1 MSSTNGTANPFATDT
16 TGAQAGLYKGIGVS
30 LAVASGVFIG
40 SSFVFKKKG
49 LLQSIEKSGGVAG
62 EGYTYLKSAMWWSG
76 MILMIVGELCN
87 FIAYAFT
94 QAILVTPL
102 GALSVV
108 ISAVLSSI
116 FLKERLSFQ
125 GKVGCLQCILG
136 AIVIVLHAPEQSSAD
151 TTIETFKKLVLSVGF
166 LVYGG
171 IAIIISLILVF
182 YCGPRWGKKNML
194 VYISVC
200 SLIGSISVVFTQ
212 GLGSAI
218 VHSITQENQFTN
230 WFIYVV
236 LGIVIVTLVIEIV
249 YLNKALNLFNTAL
262 VTPTYYVI
270 FTTMTIVSS
279 IVLYRGFDASPVDV
293 ATCVLGFLSICSGV
307 ALLHNSKSQPSALVD
322 EADKLQD
329 DDEKI
334 LLEDRHLDH
343 EQQQDQQ
350 QQPVVRRRSMFQMFE
365 NKSDADPN
373 NQADHHGS
381 HNPGAAD
388 LFPAPFSGISRYAST
403 TKRSQSIITKH
414 RLQSATDN
422 SIPPHSPIERPTSR
436 PHSNTISIGNTV
448 VGEEGYN
455 REMRWRDH
463 PTHDITTTS
472 GSSTQPHMYSSSPST
487 TQEASTVDT
496 MDTQPPTTTNNSA
509 FTSVFKRKHTASF
522 SSPTTTHR
530 AQNELDP
537 LSSYRMQIHGGEA
550 EDRKGLVD
558 ASWDDKSP

>member
-1 MSSTNGTANPFATDT
+1 MSSTNGTMNPFATDA
-16 TGAQAGLYKGIGVS
+16 TGEQAGLYKGIGVS
-30 LAVASGVFIG
+30 LAVASGIFIG

-62 EGYTYLKSAMWWSG
+62 EGYTYLKSAMWWTG

-125 GKVGCLQCILG
+125 GKIGCLQCILG

-151 TTIETFKKLVLSVGF
+151 ATIEAFKHLVLSVGMCF
-166 LVYGG
+166 LVYGS
-171 IAIIISLILVF
+171 IAVVVSLVLIF

-230 WFIYVV
+230 WFIYLV
-236 LGIVIVTLVIEIV
+236 LGIVVVTLVVEIV

-307 ALLHNSKSQPSALVD
+307 ALLHNSKSQPSKSLGD
-322 EADKLQD
+322 INKSND

-334 LLEDRHLDH
+334 LLQNREL
-343 EQQQDQQ
+343 Q
-350 QQPVVRRRSMFQMFE
+350 QQPLSRRRSMFQMFE
-365 NKSDADPN
+365 NNNDANPN
-373 NQADHHGS
+373 NQAEHHGS
-381 HNPGAAD
+381 ENPGAAD

-403 TKRSQSIITKH
+403 TRRSQSIITRH
-414 RLQSATDN
+414 RMQSVTDT
-422 SIPPHSPIERPTSR
+422 SIPPQSPVETEKSR
-436 PHSNTISIGNTV
+436 PHSNTTSIGHIS
-448 VGEEGYN
+448 VGEEVYN
-455 REMRWRDH
+455 REAKWEHSIHNTSGVHSQNSSKDDLILN
-463 PTHDITTTS
+463 TEDAQYQSQDATTT
-472 GSSTQPHMYSSSPST
+472 TKT
-487 TQEASTVDT
+487 
-496 MDTQPPTTTNNSA
+496 

-522 SSPTTTHR
+522 SLPTHR

-537 LSSYRMQIHGGEA
+537 ISSMRMQINSGES
-550 EDRKGLVD
+550 EDRKGLVENR
-558 ASWDDKSP
+558 WDKSPE

>member
-1 MSSTNGTANPFATDT
+1 MRHNLTTATCLYSTT
-16 TGAQAGLYKGIGVS
+16 
-30 LAVASGVFIG
+30 
-40 SSFVFKKKG
+40 
-49 LLQSIEKSGGVAG
+49 
-62 EGYTYLKSAMWWSG
+62 
-76 MILMIVGELCN
+76 
-87 FIAYAFT
+87 
-94 QAILVTPL
+94 
-102 GALSVV
+102 
-108 ISAVLSSI
+108 
-116 FLKERLSFQ
+116 
-125 GKVGCLQCILG
+125 
-136 AIVIVLHAPEQSSAD
+136 
-151 TTIETFKKLVLSVGF
+151 GF

-171 IAIIISLILVF
+171 IAIVISLILVF

-236 LGIVIVTLVIEIV
+236 LGIVIVTLVVEIV

-307 ALLHNSKSQPSALVD
+307 ALLHNSKSQPSALTAAAAAD
-322 EADKLQD
+322 ETDKLQQD

-334 LLEDRHLDH
+334 LLEERHLEHHDP
-343 EQQQDQQ
+343 QDQQ

-365 NKSDADPN
+365 NKSDADLN
-373 NQADHHGS
+373 NQAGHHGS

-414 RLQSATDN
+414 RLQSVTDN
-422 SIPPHSPIERPTSR
+422 SIPPHSPVERARSR

-463 PTHDITTTS
+463 PTHDITAGTTQQQ
-472 GSSTQPHMYSSSPST
+472 QPHTSS
-487 TQEASTVDT
+487 
-496 MDTQPPTTTNNSA
+496 PPTTTTVQETSIAVDTTQPSSSSNNNA

-522 SSPTTTHR
+522 STPNTTTHR
-530 AQNELDP
+530 AQDELDP
-537 LSSYRMQIHGGEA
+537 LSSYRMQIHSGES

>member
-1 MSSTNGTANPFATDT
+1 
-16 TGAQAGLYKGIGVS
+16 
-30 LAVASGVFIG
+30 VFIG

-125 GKVGCLQCILG
+125 GKIGCLQCILG

-171 IAIIISLILVF
+171 IAIVISLILVF

-236 LGIVIVTLVIEIV
+236 LGIVVVTLVVEIV

-307 ALLHNSKSQPSALVD
+307 ALLHNSKSQPS
-322 EADKLQD
+322 
-329 DDEKI
+329 
-334 LLEDRHLDH
+334 
-343 EQQQDQQ
+343 
-350 QQPVVRRRSMFQMFE
+350 
-365 NKSDADPN
+365 
-373 NQADHHGS
+373 
-381 HNPGAAD
+381 
-388 LFPAPFSGISRYAST
+388 
-403 TKRSQSIITKH
+403 
-414 RLQSATDN
+414 
-422 SIPPHSPIERPTSR
+422 
-436 PHSNTISIGNTV
+436 
-448 VGEEGYN
+448 
-455 REMRWRDH
+455 
-463 PTHDITTTS
+463 
-472 GSSTQPHMYSSSPST
+472 
-487 TQEASTVDT
+487 
-496 MDTQPPTTTNNSA
+496 
-509 FTSVFKRKHTASF
+509 
-522 SSPTTTHR
+522 
-530 AQNELDP
+530 
-537 LSSYRMQIHGGEA
+537 
-550 EDRKGLVD
+550 
-558 ASWDDKSP
+558 

>member
-1 MSSTNGTANPFATDT
+1 
-16 TGAQAGLYKGIGVS
+16 
-30 LAVASGVFIG
+30 
-40 SSFVFKKKG
+40 
-49 LLQSIEKSGGVAG
+49 
-62 EGYTYLKSAMWWSG
+62 MWWSG

-125 GKVGCLQCILG
+125 GKIGCLQCILG

-171 IAIIISLILVF
+171 IAIVISLILVF

-236 LGIVIVTLVIEIV
+236 LGIVIVTLVVEIV

-307 ALLHNSKSQPSALVD
+307 ALLHNSKSQPSALRD

-334 LLEDRHLDH
+334 LLEDRHLEH
-343 EQQQDQQ
+343 EQQD

-365 NKSDADPN
+365 NKSDADLN
-373 NQADHHGS
+373 NQAGHHGS

-422 SIPPHSPIERPTSR
+422 SIPPHSPIERAKAR

-463 PTHDITTTS
+463 PTHDITTGT
-472 GSSTQPHMYSSSPST
+472 TQPHTNDASSSSPPT
-487 TQEASTVDT
+487 VQETSMAVDT
-496 MDTQPPTTTNNSA
+496 AETQPSNNA
-509 FTSVFKRKHTASF
+509 FTSVFKRKHTSSF
-522 SSPTTTHR
+522 SSPNTTHR
-530 AQNELDP
+530 AQDELDP
-537 LSSYRMQIHGGEA
+537 LSSYRMQIHSGEA

>member
-125 GKVGCLQCILG
+125 GKIGCLQCILG

-151 TTIETFKKLVLSVGF
+151 TSIETFKRLVLSVGF

-171 IAIIISLILVF
+171 IAIVISLILVF

-194 VYISVC
+194 VYITVC

-230 WFIYVV
+230 WFIYLVLAIVV
-236 LGIVIVTLVIEIV
+236 VTLVVEIV

-307 ALLHNSKSQPSALVD
+307 ALLHNSKSQPSALSE
-322 EADKLQD
+322 EAEKLQD

-334 LLEDRHLDH
+334 LLEDRHLQQ
-343 EQQQDQQ
+343 EQHD

-365 NKSDADPN
+365 NNSDADLN
-373 NQADHHGS
+373 NQAEHHGS
-381 HNPGAAD
+381 QNPGAAD

-422 SIPPHSPIERPTSR
+422 SIPPHSPTERSKSR
-436 PHSNTISIGNTV
+436 PHSNTISIGNTGI
-448 VGEEGYN
+448 GEEGYN
-455 REMRWRDH
+455 REMKWRDH
-463 PTHDITTTS
+463 PTHDITTTQPQMG
-472 GSSTQPHMYSSSPST
+472 GSPPNTNDASILDTQPST
-487 TQEASTVDT
+487 T
-496 MDTQPPTTTNNSA
+496 NNA
-509 FTSVFKRKHTASF
+509 FASVFKRKHTTSF
-522 SSPTTTHR
+522 SSPNTTHR

-537 LSSYRMQIHGGEA
+537 LSSFRMQIHGGES